1 MACSS
6 FTKRWY
12 SHDTA
17 VSWEKSIKG
26 MNHGSV
32 LRQLSFTMNLNDLFY
47 HPGRDYLTYLTEVC
61 NFEDNAKFYG
71 CDKNVNPLF
80 IRLNYEI

>member
-1 MACSS
+1 
-6 FTKRWY
+6 
-12 SHDTA
+12 
-17 VSWEKSIKG
+17 

-47 HPGRDYLTYLTEVC
+47 RPDRDYLTYLTEVC
-61 NFEDNAKFYG
+61 NFEDNSKFYG

-80 IRLNYEI
+80 IRLDYEI